1 MIFIQKLF
9 RHLPKRWPKM
19 NTQRERKLGK
29 FDSFTRLSFVWN
41 IINKF
46 ERLLHNLME
55 NKKDAGMSDK

>member
-1 MIFIQKLF
+1 
-9 RHLPKRWPKM
+9 M

-29 FDSFTRLSFVWN
+29 FDSFTRLSFVWT